1 MQTRSVFLA
10 VAAVLAAAEAPP
22 RMPMPND
29 YENSILTKWL
39 AKPVLDSKLLDDAES
54 LANWSLVNVDQAKG
68 EMTLTSERKMA
79 GATALR
85 LRSATV
91 GEKST
96 QGRYYGT
103 TTARRVVAGEDW
115 SAWNRLSFWV
125 YADLPGFRVVSLIV
139 TFHNEGTERV
149 PDSYNKMGV
158 NYVILKNHQ
167 WNHIVWEIANLTRDK
182 VTGLDFS
189 YRMQGNEP
197 GASGLATFDFD
208 KLELQ
213 KVNPDH
219 YEGWDVAPG
228 AISFS
233 HSGYQTG
240 SPKSAIASDLNAAQF
255 ELVDTRT
262 QRAVLS
268 KKVAQVDSRIGHF
281 QVMDF
286 SEVRDPGTYLVR
298 AGGRTTRPFRV
309 ADDVW
314 KSSLWKAINF
324 FYEER
329 CGYAIPGVHDAC
341 HRDWLLRHGDKQL
354 VVNGG
359 WHDAGD
365 LSQSLS
371 NTAEAAYA
379 MFSLAERMQA
389 SKEDPELLRR
399 LLEEGVWGLDWLLK
413 VTFHDGFRPG
423 FSQMDRW
430 TDGIIGDLDDVTAQA
445 SNNPAQ
451 NLAAAA
457 TEALAARVLKPTDP
471 ILAGYSL
478 KQAEEDWGF
487 AMASLTA
494 GNRGAST
501 EMAGHAVIAGLDLWQ
516 ATGDRKYAAQAV
528 ALSKTITDSQQRSFP
543 PGLTVPLTGYF
554 FTGPDK
560 TRILRYQHLSHEEA
574 APVALVRLCELLPDD
589 PNWMTWYSAVT
600 LYTEYF
606 QKPMARFTE
615 PYGML
620 ANSIYKDDEYLQ
632 QPEGGRGSTRD
643 AFREQVL
650 RGVKVG
656 EHDYVRLFPVWFEF
670 RGNNGT
676 MLAENKAI
684 AAAAH
689 LRGNL
694 ELANLAEKNMEWVV
708 GRNPFVE
715 SLMWGEGYDYA
726 PQYTAM
732 SGDMVGSL
740 PVGIQAH
747 RNDDAPYWPT
757 ENCHN
762 WKEVW
767 VHPVGRWIWLMR
779 DLAGPAQLEGSTRTP
794 VDLREISTGKTS
806 RLLPDAK
813 TGRFRSAVPEGEYEL
828 TAGTLKRRIILLPGD
843 NYSANLD
850 GDNQVEMTVSGQK
863 DAAGVVTIRVA
874 LSGAGH
880 HTIVL
885 RTDNL
890 ALNAAPRE
898 VDLKPG
904 TPQTVEWQGRP
915 LADAPWITVIVPDR
929 EFSQRKELTGR

>member
-1 MQTRSVFLA
+1 MQIRTVFLA
-10 VAAVLAAAEAPP
+10 LATVLVAAEAPP
-22 RMPMPND
+22 RMPIPNNYQD
-29 YENSILTKWL
+29 SILTKWL
-39 AKPVLDSKLLDDAES
+39 AKPVLESKLLDDAES
-54 LANWSLVNVDQAKG
+54 LDTWKLVNVDQAKG
-68 EMTLTSERKMA
+68 QMTLTTERKVS
-79 GATALR
+79 GAAALR
-85 LRSATV
+85 LRCPMV
-91 GEKST
+91 GDAPAA
-96 QGRYYGT
+96 GRYYGT
-103 TTARRVVAGEDW
+103 ASARRVVAAEDW

-125 YADLPGFRVVSLIV
+125 YADLPGVRVVSLIV
-139 TFHNEGTERV
+139 TFHNEGKEPV
-149 PDSYNKMGV
+149 PDSYGKMGV
-158 NYVILKNHQ
+158 NYVILKNHE
-167 WNHIVWEIANLTRDK
+167 WNHIVWEIANLPRDK

-189 YRMQGNEP
+189 YRMQGHEP
-197 GASGLATFDFD
+197 GAGEIATLDID

-213 KVNPDH
+213 QVNADH
-219 YEGWDVAPG
+219 YEGWDVAAG
-228 AISFS
+228 SISFS

-240 SPKSAIASDLNAAQF
+240 SPKSAIASDLRAAQF
-255 ELVDTRT
+255 DLVDTRT
-262 QRAVLS
+262 GRAVLS
-268 KKVAQVDSRIGHF
+268 KKVAEVTSQIGRF

-286 SEVRDPGTYLVR
+286 SEVRDPGTYFVR
-298 AGGRTTRPFRV
+298 AGSRSTRPFPIG
-309 ADDVW
+309 DDVW

-324 FYEER
+324 FYAER

-341 HRDWLLRHGDKQL
+341 HRDWMLKHGEKQL

-371 NTAEAAYA
+371 NTAEAAYS

-389 SKEDPELLRR
+389 AHEDPELLNR
-399 LLEEGVWGLDWLLK
+399 LLEEAKWGLDWLLK

-430 TDGIIGDLDDVTAQA
+430 TDGVIGNLDDVSARAT
-445 SNNPAQ
+445 NNPAQ

-457 TEALAARVLKPTDP
+457 TEALAARVLKPYDP

-478 KQAEEDWGF
+478 KQAQEDWDF
-487 AMASLTA
+487 AMAGMAA
-494 GNRGAST
+494 GTRGGVT
-501 EMAGHAVIAGLDLWQ
+501 EISGHAIIAGLELWQ
-516 ATGDRKYAAQAV
+516 ATGDRKYADQAI
-528 ALSKTITDSQQRSFP
+528 ALSKNITGSQQRGFL
-543 PGLTVPLTGYF
+543 PGLTTPLTGF
-554 FTGPDK
+554 FYTGPDK

-574 APVALVRLCELLPDD
+574 PTVALVRLCELFPDD

-620 ANSIYKDDEYLQ
+620 ANSIFKDDEYLQ
-632 QPEGGRGSTRD
+632 QPEGGRGTTRD

-650 RGVKVG
+650 NGVKVG
-656 EHDYVRLFPVWFEF
+656 EHHYVRLFPVWFEF

-708 GRNPFVE
+708 GRNPFVQ
-715 SLMWGEGYDYA
+715 SMMWGEGYDYA
-726 PQYTAM
+726 PQYSAM
-732 SGDMVGSL
+732 SGDIVGAL

-747 RNDDAPYWPT
+747 RNADAPYWPT

-779 DLAGPAQLEGSTRTP
+779 DLAGPAMLEGSTKTP
-794 VDLREISTGKTS
+794 VQLR
-806 RLLPDAK
+806 DVA
-813 TGRFRSAVPEGEYEL
+813 TGRISNLAPGRFHTAVPQGEYEL
-828 TAGTLKRRIILLPGD
+828 TAGALKRRVVMLPGES
-843 NYSANLD
+843 YSVNFD
-850 GDNQVEMTVSGQK
+850 DVEFTLAGEKNASGTVTLRAVLFGSG
-863 DAAGVVTIRVA
+863 R
-874 LSGAGH
+874 
-880 HTIVL
+880 HTIAL

-890 ALNAAPRE
+890 PVESAARE
-898 VDLKPG
+898 IDLKPG
-904 TPQTVEWQGRP
+904 APQTIEWQARP
-915 LADAPWITVIVPDR
+915 TSDAPWIAVAVPDHQISR
-929 EFSQRKELTGR
+929 RKELTGR